1 MRILVL
7 GGGAIGASAAEVL
20 CPKHRVTIVER
31 DPDVARL
38 IDDNPA
44 IDARVIQGSASQ
56 SSALFQAGALDADL
70 CLAVTNDDE
79 VNLVAASVA
88 KAMGSRR
95 SIARVYQPIF
105 LDTST
110 FDYRC
115 HFHIDRLINL
125 ELLAAMDL
133 ARVVRLPGALAVE
146 NFAVRDL
153 ELQEIEVKNATAA
166 VHVPLRQLKL
176 GKGVRVAAIVR
187 GDEVFI
193 AGAED
198 TIEVGDRVTLL
209 GKREEIDA
217 AKDQFEIEPPQ
228 RLGVVIAG
236 GGETGYH
243 LARLLEG
250 KRFAVL
256 LMESNRDR
264 AEFLAAH
271 LDRTTVVCRDIR
283 NRADLEE
290 EGVPS
295 ADFFLACTGDD
306 ENNIIACV
314 EAKELG
320 VKKVAAV
327 VGRTDYL
334 HILAKLGI
342 DYVTT
347 PRQVVIR
354 EVEAHLNTGAVISRK
369 PLVPDS
375 RLLVVELDVF
385 EGAPVTQHVLATV
398 GLPHH
403 CLIAARIRGESVT
416 LPGADDRI
424 KPGDNVVALVHADVL
439 DELVQLFSPSD

>member
-31 DPDVARL
+31 DPAVVRL

-187 GDEVFI
+187 GDDVFI

-209 GKREEIDA
+209 GRREEIDA

-236 GGETGYH
+236 GG
-243 LARLLEG
+243 R
-250 KRFAVL
+250 
-256 LMESNRDR
+256 R
-264 AEFLAAH
+264 A
-271 LDRTTVVCRDIR
+271 TIWP
-283 NRADLEE
+283 
-290 EGVPS
+290 GS
-295 ADFFLACTGDD
+295 W
-306 ENNIIACV
+306 
-314 EAKELG
+314 
-320 VKKVAAV
+320 KVNA
-327 VGRTDYL
+327 
-334 HILAKLGI
+334 
-342 DYVTT
+342 
-347 PRQVVIR
+347 
-354 EVEAHLNTGAVISRK
+354 SR
-369 PLVPDS
+369 S
-375 RLLVVELDVF
+375 
-385 EGAPVTQHVLATV
+385 
-398 GLPHH
+398 
-403 CLIAARIRGESVT
+403 C
-416 LPGADDRI
+416 
-424 KPGDNVVALVHADVL
+424 
-439 DELVQLFSPSD
+439 